1 MVRLGRL
8 RSSVGF
14 PVLGFSLQRW
24 TVVGTKLVN
33 FAVNKYSKRSNNTR
47 MRTISRFTFHLVN
60 INTHAFKKNMFQI
73 VLRQT

>member
-14 PVLGFSLQRW
+14 PISLQRW